1 MVGLKH
7 TKKLTKIERAFIC
20 EELKSNQSPFVLP
33 HPESPQTRIRPNGGS
48 SKKPTNC
55 LLNWQSTSWP
65 RCLGRPQ
72 ATRCRPKNSIL
83 LKNSLALKKQLLE
96 LHLPSNACLF
106 TADAVSMYTNI
117 PTHMALNLIGKYLT
131 QYQLKNNNEYPLDA
145 VRAGLRLIMT
155 LNIFTFGD
163 RTLKQLNGTAI
174 GTPPGPP
181 YVTIYYGFHE
191 ETFLPHNSRRV
202 IYYRRFIDDVNG
214 IWCTNKNPQLDT

>member
-1 MVGLKH
+1 MVDH
-7 TKKLTKIERAFIC
+7 
-20 EELKSNQSPFVLP
+20 LKSRQIVSCP
-33 HPESPQTRIRPNGGS
+33 GS
-48 SKKPTNC
+48 
-55 LLNWQSTSWP
+55 LLHGLDVWVDRKLQDVAQKTVSYF
-65 RCLGRPQ
+65 
-72 ATRCRPKNSIL
+72 
-83 LKNSLALKKQLLE
+83 KNSLALKKQLLE

-145 VRAGLRLIMT
+145 VIAGLRLIMT

-181 YVTIYYGFHE
+181 YATIYYGFHE